1 MGGKE
6 IKDLVDV
13 IVNYIPLIYPGIIS
27 VFIFNFCNAVSSK
40 DIKLFFLKAV
50 CIGYLYDVL
59 LHACHV
65 DKMGNQLWY
74 NAVLCV
80 ISICCPLILYKIVK
94 SKTIGNILSELGINT
109 STIDNDFEEMCT
121 GEKYNYLRIYDK
133 NNPVIYEGC
142 VRTFEKDNDRRQYII
157 LTDYKIIHID
167 EKNYN
172 EKIIREYS
180 GDVNDRIIIYR
191 EDIRIMEKQSYNRI
205 MKEQGNKDPKGF

>member
-1 MGGKE
+1 MSGKE
-6 IKDLVDV
+6 IEELVEV

-40 DIKLFFLKAV
+40 DIKLFFLKSV

-74 NAVLCV
+74 NAVLCT

-94 SKTIGNILSELGINT
+94 SETIGIILSELGINT

-121 GEKYNYLRIYDK
+121 GDIYNYLRIYDK
-133 NNPVIYEGC
+133 SNTIIYEGY
-142 VRTFEKDNDRRQYII
+142 VRTFEKDRDRRQYII
-157 LTDYKIIHID
+157 LTDYKIIHVD
-167 EKNYN
+167 EKDYK
-172 EKIIREYS
+172 EEIIREYS

-205 MKEQGNKDPKGF
+205 KKEQKKKSV